1 MFFAQIKWTVSSSTN
16 DHTFNKTDLTKIIC
30 ILFKKLDWIR
40 EDKVLHSEERVKNEK
55 SKLEDPV
62 NLEEDSTEITDCV
75 LTEGKNQLEVK
86 SFSLVVNNDH
96 LNSDVGNDQNTC
108 MTA

>member
-1 MFFAQIKWTVSSSTN
+1 M
-16 DHTFNKTDLTKIIC
+16 
-30 ILFKKLDWIR
+30 
-40 EDKVLHSEERVKNEK
+40 HSEERVKNEK

-86 SFSLVVNNDH
+86 NFSLVVNNDH
-96 LNSDVGNDQNTC
+96 LNSDIGNEQDMNEAVTIDIQTDSNDIAQDTIIQSESLVFIVEEY
-108 MTA
+108 